1 MPNQYQP
8 FNLNTDII
16 TTKTL
21 LHEAIPITGT
31 IYKFGTGSGAGAYI
45 EENIKNFAHGQFQ
58 SVYDYPYLS
67 SSANHIFDLSVGY
80 DESSQCSS
88 SAAVQNSKKI
98 NMYNSMAQI
107 LLGYSADGH
116 EFVER
121 FESDTDVSDDNNQ
134 MKEVFFVNFSRLLT
148 KDQIKKG
155 SFSMTVQTGSWYEGP
170 TPGAVTVLSDIS
182 ASVNGGFKTAT
193 GGDYA
198 PLYVQD
204 GPTATMLGTTGSHTT
219 GSPCGVIFYQA
230 GIAVL
235 TASLFIND
243 LAGKARPGMTGTMGT
258 ADKYDGGASFL
269 ADGNGNFSVQ
279 PGDISPGGQDVKG
292 VYEMLT
298 GSSISGACNALRHR
312 ITNIAF
318 NNTTE
323 INSNIFFCRVPW
335 NKFNY
340 STNPTYI
347 SGGAIVVKNESTD
360 IPISYITTVG
370 MYSAAGE
377 LLATAK
383 LSEPLRKD
391 PTNELTL
398 RVRLDY

>member
-8 FNLNTDII
+8 FNLSTDII

-31 IYKFGTGSGAGAYI
+31 IFKFGTGSYI
-45 EENIKNFAHGQFQ
+45 EENIKNFSHGQFQ

-67 SSANHIFDLSVGY
+67 SSANHIFDLAVGY
-80 DESSQCSS
+80 DESSVLSS
-88 SAAVQNSKKI
+88 SAAIQNSKKI
-98 NMYNSMAQI
+98 NMYNSMTQI
-107 LLGYSADGH
+107 LLGYSKDSG

-121 FESDTDVSDDNNQ
+121 FEADLDVSDNNNQ
-134 MKEVFFVNFSRLLT
+134 MLSVFFVNFSRLLT

-155 SFSMTVQTGSWYEGP
+155 SFSITLATGSYADATTAGQVK
-170 TPGAVTVLSDIS
+170 TLSDYNAS
-182 ASVNGGFKTAT
+182 ANSGYKSAL
-193 GGDYA
+193 GGDYGI
-198 PLYVQD
+198 LYTSSVGMED
-204 GPTATMLGTTGSHTT
+204 PAGN
-219 GSPCGVIFYQA
+219 GVGNIFYQA
-230 GIAVL
+230 GIAVI
-235 TASLFIND
+235 TSSLFQSALETNAD
-243 LAGKARPGMTGTMGT
+243 SVETAGQ
-258 ADKYDGGASFL
+258 
-269 ADGNGNFSVQ
+269 NFSEQ
-279 PGDISPGGQDVKG
+279 QGDLIGNVKTCMG
-292 VYEMLT
+292 VLT

-340 STNPTYI
+340 STNPTYV
-347 SGGAIVVKNESTD
+347 SGAAIVVKNLSSD
-360 IPISYITTVG
+360 IPISYVTTIG

-377 LLATAK
+377 LMATAK

>member
-8 FNLNTDII
+8 FNLSTDVI

-21 LHEAIPITGT
+21 LHEALPVTGT
-31 IYKFGTGSGAGAYI
+31 IYKFGTGSYI
-45 EENIKNFAHGQFQ
+45 EENIKNFSHGQFQ

-67 SSANHIFDLSVGY
+67 SSANHIFDLTVGY
-80 DESSQCSS
+80 DEASPLSS
-88 SAAVQNSKKI
+88 STSIQNAKKI
-98 NMYNSMAQI
+98 NMYNSMAQV
-107 LLGYSADGH
+107 LLGYSKDSG

-121 FESDTDVSDDNNQ
+121 FESDLNITDDTNQ
-134 MKEVFFVNFSRLLT
+134 MLEVVFINFSRLLT

-155 SFSMTVQTGSWYEGP
+155 SFSITLATGSWVDA
-170 TPGAVTVLSDIS
+170 TTAGAVVTLADVS
-182 ASVNGGFKTAT
+182 ASANSEYASAL
-193 GGDYA
+193 GGDYGILYRSDNTGGATSSPA
-198 PLYVQD
+198 PAV
-204 GPTATMLGTTGSHTT
+204 GN
-219 GSPCGVIFYQA
+219 IFYQA
-230 GIAVL
+230 GIAVI
-235 TASLFIND
+235 TASVFVND
-243 LAGKARPGMTGTMGT
+243 LLSAEGWIPTGSGI
-258 ADKYDGGASFL
+258 
-269 ADGNGNFSVQ
+269 FSEQV
-279 PGDISPGGQDVKG
+279 GDLIQNTKNIDQT
-292 VYEMLT
+292 LT

-340 STNPTYI
+340 STNPTYV
-347 SGGAIVVKNESTD
+347 SGGTIVVKNIGSD
-360 IPISYITTVG
+360 IPISYLTTIG